1 MKINNKNIFF
11 AILSIFLASLVSFSY
26 NIESRA
32 MLEATIQS
40 GIINY
45 PGEFNLMQTVSVNSW
60 SLPIQLISILI
71 KSNISTLIISRIII
85 LISTLMFFIGI
96 YLVTKSITGSSLLAL
111 LVSFLV
117 IFLRKNFG
125 LLDYPTVMFSE
136 HTNSLL
142 AQALSTLIF
151 GLLVNNNIR
160 LSFFFSALL
169 LSVHLTIG
177 LWVNLI
183 IFLTLALKSKIQ
195 RNLIL
200 DKKVF
205 IYLFLGLLI
214 TSISFFYGM
223 EQKIPLIDVY
233 DDSAYKTYMKV
244 WEAHRTGY
252 GLYSDLINYNY
263 IAKTLVLIL
272 LVLIFL
278 KLKSNKDKINLGIN
292 ILLVN
297 CVLALIT
304 YIIYKF
310 FYSLLPD
317 IIIRIMPSRYLL
329 LHSIIGWP
337 IIFSIFYI
345 LTKNIVSKFYFNF
358 KYFHYFFVVIL
369 IINLIQHH
377 SKFIQQYQ
385 DIKLNVFNVNKN
397 NKEDEFW
404 NKIKT
409 VNSNGYLLT
418 SSEACVK
425 TVAFAK
431 KRVFF
436 CPDNLDFI
444 PYFPSSAGYVKKIVE
459 EVFDIPFDNPEIK
472 YTGGIGKSELK
483 SSYENKSYNNWVDLK
498 KQFNISGLIVPK
510 KWKINLEVFYYGE
523 IYNFYLI
530 Q

>member
-195 RNLIL
+195 RNLMLIKTI
-200 DKKVF
+200 KKMSSG
-205 IYLFLGLLI
+205 IKLKLLI
-214 TSISFFYGM
+214 
-223 EQKIPLIDVY
+223 
-233 DDSAYKTYMKV
+233 
-244 WEAHRTGY
+244 RTV
-252 GLYSDLINYNY
+252 
-263 IAKTLVLIL
+263 T
-272 LVLIFL
+272 F
-278 KLKSNKDKINLGIN
+278 
-292 ILLVN
+292 
-297 CVLALIT
+297 
-304 YIIYKF
+304 
-310 FYSLLPD
+310 
-317 IIIRIMPSRYLL
+317 
-329 LHSIIGWP
+329 
-337 IIFSIFYI
+337 
-345 LTKNIVSKFYFNF
+345 
-358 KYFHYFFVVIL
+358 
-369 IINLIQHH
+369 
-377 SKFIQQYQ
+377 
-385 DIKLNVFNVNKN
+385 
-397 NKEDEFW
+397 
-404 NKIKT
+404 
-409 VNSNGYLLT
+409 
-418 SSEACVK
+418 
-425 TVAFAK
+425 
-431 KRVFF
+431 
-436 CPDNLDFI
+436 
-444 PYFPSSAGYVKKIVE
+444 
-459 EVFDIPFDNPEIK
+459 
-472 YTGGIGKSELK
+472 
-483 SSYENKSYNNWVDLK
+483 
-498 KQFNISGLIVPK
+498 
-510 KWKINLEVFYYGE
+510 
-523 IYNFYLI
+523 
-530 Q
+530 